1 MGADSL
7 AEMTQNLSA
16 LFVCPNSEFQWKNA
30 SFCVRSPWFVDSEAG
45 WMKLFITG
53 SESEVR
59 LSFRK
64 SPVCVKWELKVSRFQ
79 KQITSFSFPPK
90 KNENPFLLLRAES
103 EKYFRSFFGGKE
115 NILICFWNFLPF
127 RVPLIRANFTCNQS
141 YDRLISLQL

>member
-16 LFVCPNSEFQWKNA
+16 LFVCPSSEFQWKNA

-45 WMKLFITG
+45 WMKF
-53 SESEVR
+53 
-59 LSFRK
+59 LSQVLNLKCVYFLGK
-64 SPVCVKWELKVSRFQ
+64 VCVKWELKVSRFQ

-115 NILICFWNFLPF
+115 NILICFRNFLPF